1 MRRSLLQPGPETA
14 ARFLPGDEM
23 NGSTVDLLQTPID
36 LLSPGF
42 FRGRVDSLIQ
52 TANQRVDQRGANF
65 RR

>member
-1 MRRSLLQPGPETA
+1 MA
-14 ARFLPGDEM
+14 ARFLPGDKM
-23 NGSTVDLLQTPID
+23 NGSTVDLLKTPID

-42 FRGRVDSLIQ
+42 FRGNVDLLIQ